1 MDGIAPLV
9 VQLDDVVAVLGGFP
23 ALAGATLTVTEGE
36 ILLLK
41 GPNGAGKT
49 TLLRVCA
56 GLVPL
61 ARGRVEL
68 FGEPLEMFKR
78 RELIGYV
85 PQRLTAASGVPATV
99 MEVVVSARARRSGWI
114 RPYGRNDRK
123 AAMNA
128 LEAVDLVELSGSPV
142 AQLSGG
148 QQQRVLI
155 ARALAV
161 EPRVLVLDE
170 PVASVDLAHQET
182 FAATVRD
189 LNRRGT
195 SILLVAHALGAM
207 EPLAGRAVVLQ
218 GGHVVHDGP
227 PAGEG
232 SLEMQVHH
240 HHHPEAER
248 AQERS
253 PRGRS

>member
-1 MDGIAPLV
+1 MTETSDPFRMVGADVLLGRQLVLHDVDFSIAAGEFV
-9 VQLDDVVAVLGGFP
+9 VLLGN
-23 ALAGATLTVTEGE
+23 
-36 ILLLK
+36 
-41 GPNGAGKT
+41 NGSGKT
-49 TLLRVCA
+49 TLVKALL

-68 FGEPLEMFKR
+68 FGEPLGVFKR

-114 RPYGRNDRK
+114 RPYGRNDRE

-182 FAATVRD
+182 FATTVRD
-189 LNRRGT
+189 LNDRGT

-218 GGHVVHDGP
+218 GGHVVLDGP

-253 PRGRS
+253 RRGRP

>member
-1 MDGIAPLV
+1 MVETSDPFRMTGADVLLGRQLVLHDVDFSIAAGEFV
-9 VQLDDVVAVLGGFP
+9 VLLGN
-23 ALAGATLTVTEGE
+23 
-36 ILLLK
+36 
-41 GPNGAGKT
+41 NGSGKT
-49 TLLRVCA
+49 TLVKALL

-68 FGEPLEMFKR
+68 FGEPLEVFKR

-114 RPYGRNDRK
+114 RPYDRKDRK

-182 FAATVRD
+182 FATTVRD
-189 LNRRGT
+189 LNDRGT
-195 SILLVAHALGAM
+195 SILLVAHTLGAM

-227 PAGEG
+227 PAVEG

>member
-1 MDGIAPLV
+1 MTDATDPLRMTGADVLLGRQLVLHDIDFSVGAGEFV
-9 VQLDDVVAVLGGFP
+9 VLLGS
-23 ALAGATLTVTEGE
+23 
-36 ILLLK
+36 
-41 GPNGAGKT
+41 NGSGKT
-49 TLLRVCA
+49 TLVKSLL
-56 GLVPL
+56 GLIPL

-68 FGEPLEMFKR
+68 FGEPLGAFKR

-99 MEVVVSARARRSGWI
+99 MEVVISARARRSGWG
-114 RPYGRNDRK
+114 RPYNPDDRE
-123 AAMNA
+123 AAKGA
-128 LEAVDLVELSGSPV
+128 LEAMDLVELSDSPV
-142 AQLSGG
+142 GLLSGG

-161 EPRVLVLDE
+161 EPQVLVLDE

-182 FAATVRD
+182 FASTVSD

-218 GGHVVHDGP
+218 GGHVVYDGP
-227 PAGEG
+227 PQGQG
-232 SLEMQVHH
+232 RLEVHAH

-248 AQERS
+248 SQRPS
-253 PRGRS
+253 RGPS

>member
-1 MDGIAPLV
+1 MRGADVLLGRQLV
-9 VQLDDVVAVLGGFP
+9 LHDIDFSVG
-23 ALAGATLTVTEGE
+23 AGEFV
-36 ILLLK
+36 ILL
-41 GPNGAGKT
+41 GNNGSGKT
-49 TLLRVCA
+49 TLVKSLL
-56 GLVPL
+56 GLIPL

-68 FGEPLEMFKR
+68 FGEPLGAFKR

-99 MEVVVSARARRSGWI
+99 MEVVISARARRSGWG
-114 RPYGRNDRK
+114 RPYNADDRA
-123 AAMNA
+123 AAMGA
-128 LEAVDLVELSGSPV
+128 LEAVDLVDLSDSPV
-142 AQLSGG
+142 GLLSGG

-161 EPRVLVLDE
+161 EPQVLVLDE

-182 FAATVRD
+182 FASTVRD

-207 EPLAGRAVVLQ
+207 EPLARRAVVLQ
-218 GGHVVHDGP
+218 GGHVVYDGP
-227 PAGEG
+227 PEG
-232 SLEMQVHH
+232 QGRLEAHAH

-248 AQERS
+248 DQRPS
-253 PRGRS
+253 RGP

>member
-1 MDGIAPLV
+1 MTDATDPLLMSGADV
-9 VQLDDVVAVLGGFP
+9 LLGRQLVLHDIDFSVG
-23 ALAGATLTVTEGE
+23 AGEFV
-36 ILLLK
+36 ILL
-41 GPNGAGKT
+41 GNNGSGKT
-49 TLLRVCA
+49 TLVKSLL
-56 GLVPL
+56 GLIPL

-68 FGEPLEMFKR
+68 FGEPLGTFKR

-99 MEVVVSARARRSGWI
+99 MEVVISARARRSGWV
-114 RPYGRNDRK
+114 RSYNPDDRA
-123 AAMNA
+123 AAMGA
-128 LEAVDLVELSGSPV
+128 LEAVDLVELSDSPV
-142 AQLSGG
+142 GLLSGG

-161 EPRVLVLDE
+161 EPQVLVLDE

-182 FAATVRD
+182 FASTVRD

-207 EPLAGRAVVLQ
+207 EPLARRAVVLQ
-218 GGHVVHDGP
+218 GGHVVYDGP
-227 PAGEG
+227 PQGQER
-232 SLEMQVHH
+232 LEVQAH

-248 AQERS
+248 TQRPS
-253 PRGRS
+253 RGPS

>member
-1 MDGIAPLV
+1 VSETSAPFRMTGADVLLGRQLVLHDVDFSIAAGEFV
-9 VQLDDVVAVLGGFP
+9 VLLGN
-23 ALAGATLTVTEGE
+23 
-36 ILLLK
+36 
-41 GPNGAGKT
+41 NGSGKT
-49 TLLRVCA
+49 TLVKALL